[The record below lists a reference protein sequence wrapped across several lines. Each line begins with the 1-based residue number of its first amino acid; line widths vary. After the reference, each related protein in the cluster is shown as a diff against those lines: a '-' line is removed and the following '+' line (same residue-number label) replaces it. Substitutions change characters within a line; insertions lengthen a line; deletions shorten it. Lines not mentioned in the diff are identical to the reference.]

1 LIIKTF
7 EDGMKYKTITTRQY
21 KKSYKKMRNNK
32 KLVKDVE
39 HVISILESGESLPRR
54 YRDHRLSGD
63 MRQYRELHVR
73 PDVLLVYEKHEEV
86 LIIFLITISSH
97 SDIF

>member
-1 LIIKTF
+1 
-7 EDGMKYKTITTRQY
+7 
-21 KKSYKKMRNNK
+21 MRHNK

-39 HVISILESGESLPRR
+39 HVISILESDESLPRR

-73 PDVLLVYEKHEEV
+73 PDMLLVYEKHEEV
-86 LIIFLITISSH
+86 LIIFLITVSSH
-97 SDIF
+97 SEIF